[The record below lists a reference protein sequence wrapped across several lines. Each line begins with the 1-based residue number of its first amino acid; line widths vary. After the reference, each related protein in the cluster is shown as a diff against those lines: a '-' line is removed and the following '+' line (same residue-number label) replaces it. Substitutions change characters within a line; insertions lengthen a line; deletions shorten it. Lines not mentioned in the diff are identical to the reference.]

1 MFTMLLMNSTDGKL
15 NHRRVCPDIALKY
28 GCSVDVVE
36 RIWQEGKKIDA
47 SNPVDLN
54 SFIERL
60 KRKKSKSNE
69 PIPFEENLFKAIP
82 RHKRRSFCSIAYE
95 LQERTDNKLKGH
107 SKSSLQ
113 RKMKSGSFKK
123 HSNSIK
129 PTLTMFNKIVRCEF
143 VF

>member
-1 MFTMLLMNSTDGKL
+1 MENDPDETAEKPTQKKQKRKHLTFEMKRDMFTMLLMNSTDGKL

-95 LQERTDNKLKGH
+95 LQGRSDNKLKGH
-107 SKSSLQ
+107 S
-113 RKMKSGSFKK
+113 
-123 HSNSIK
+123 N
-129 PTLTMFNKIVRCEF
+129 PAFNEK
-143 VF
+143 